1 MTVSV
6 PCAEKPDTQ
15 PQVRIYVRVCIL
27 RICTSLPSWIWKDVE
42 CALPQSAQWSA
53 VWEAAWC
60 PWHYL
65 FYLHSRLCSLGG
77 QCVPKIKQWCY
88 RNLTNSLWEQ
98 SSSALL
104 SIHTKPEAREMM
116 QWAHRH
122 LNLVEEEVEG
132 REVIEKTLSCA
143 HKLTPGSIPMSFL
156 QITSPNICASTLHV
170 KVLHNLTPAA
180 VTSPLPLVAYIYLFH
195 IRKLKPHSSVN
206 LHLIKKMIFE
216 IHFKTGQWKTGRN
229 NVIQSR
235 IIF

>member
-1 MTVSV
+1 
-6 PCAEKPDTQ
+6 
-15 PQVRIYVRVCIL
+15 
-27 RICTSLPSWIWKDVE
+27 
-42 CALPQSAQWSA
+42 
-53 VWEAAWC
+53 
-60 PWHYL
+60 
-65 FYLHSRLCSLGG
+65 
-77 QCVPKIKQWCY
+77 
-88 RNLTNSLWEQ
+88 
-98 SSSALL
+98 
-104 SIHTKPEAREMM
+104 MM

>member
-1 MTVSV
+1 MHKSPVLNLKGRWMCS
-6 PCAEKPDTQ
+6 
-15 PQVRIYVRVCIL
+15 
-27 RICTSLPSWIWKDVE
+27 SS
-42 CALPQSAQWSA
+42 QSAQWSA

-77 QCVPKIKQWCY
+77 QCVPEIKQWCY
-88 RNLTNSLWEQ
+88 RNLTNSWWEQ

-156 QITSPNICASTLHV
+156 KITSPNICASTLHV
-170 KVLHNLTPAA
+170 KVLHNLTLAA

-206 LHLIKKMIFE
+206 LHLIKKWFLKSILKQGSGKQGE
-216 IHFKTGQWKTGRN
+216 IMSFDLE
-229 NVIQSR
+229 
-235 IIF
+235 